1 MEEKFNIEKE
11 LKKLPQKPGVYIM
24 HDKDDKIIYV
34 GKAISLKRR
43 VTSYFR
49 KTKKTQRILNMVALI
64 DHFEYIV
71 CDNEAE
77 ALVLECNLI
86 KKNMPKFN
94 VLLKDDKTYP
104 YIKINVKA
112 KFPDVYITRRVLND
126 GARYFGPYP
135 NSGAAKE
142 MVEFIKTR
150 FKIRQCKSF
159 KYKDRACLN
168 YYIKKCSGP
177 CMGYIS
183 EADYR
188 KRINQIISILD
199 GNVKDVEKE
208 LKNEMELA
216 SQKME
221 YEKAALLRDELYAVQ
236 AISQRQKV
244 ANISDNDID
253 VIGFAKNNEKICVEV
268 FYIRNSKMIGRDNF
282 FLNGLNDEANSE
294 LTEEFI
300 ERFYSD
306 KDILPNK
313 IMCRNDF
320 EDREIFEQYL
330 TKKAGRNV
338 EIKVPKIGEKVR
350 LVEMAENNAKI
361 TLENKEKSHKN
372 VIVELKDTL
381 GLSRL
386 PRKIESFDISNISG
400 TYMVAGMCV
409 MIDGQI
415 RKNLSRRFKI
425 KTVIG
430 QDDPK
435 SMEEVVTRRLRHSI
449 NLMGELEQRDDIESK
464 DNQDANT
471 KESNDNLGTNAN
483 ESNINSSVIN
493 ENSYNLS
500 EDNSIDDEGIKDNLL
515 NRIDWDRVRKL
526 PKEILQKYDGSKG
539 FGRLPDLIL
548 ADGGITQIR
557 ATKAAIRNIENEIG
571 TTLNIAVYGM
581 VKNDKH
587 QTRALMD
594 ENRNEM
600 EISEDLFNL
609 ITNFQNEVHNTAIG
623 YHKMLRDKSMVKSE
637 LDNISGIGNVK
648 KIELLKKFGSVENI
662 AKASVDEIASV
673 KGINKELAEKISKEL
688 TKKF

>member
-199 GNVKDVEKE
+199 GNVKEVEKE

-282 FLNGLNDEANSE
+282 FLNGLNDEADSE

-449 NLMGELEQRDDIESK
+449 NLMGELEQRNATESK
-464 DNQDANT
+464 YNQNV
-471 KESNDNLGTNAN
+471 
-483 ESNINSSVIN
+483 NSSVIN

-500 EDNSIDDEGIKDNLL
+500 EDNSMDDEGIKDNLL
-515 NRIDWDRVRKL
+515 NRIDWDRVKKL
-526 PKEILQKYDGSKG
+526 PKEILQKYDSSKG

-688 TKKF
+688 TKKL